1 MISIARKVNHHSLA
15 YKMQANSNKKYKDLK
30 QKQKSKISDW
40 MFREVCEFYRLHN
53 RMPSEDE
60 LNVLAKIVFVKIKGA
75 AIWVPYDEF
84 LAAFQKK
91 LNHFH
96 DRILIGGLPEI
107 REKKL
112 KQAIVKK
119 SGKKKK
125 SKNKHETVNN
135 DFQDDNFLYIAG
147 YTSGGAPYG
156 VTWEEM
162 RMNPYEEFE

>member
-1 MISIARKVNHHSLA
+1 MIPIAKKASHHSLT
-15 YKMQANSNKKYKDLK
+15 YKMQANPNKKYKDLK
-30 QKQKSKISDW
+30 QKQKSKISNW

-60 LNVLAKIVFVKIKGA
+60 LNALAEIVFVKIKGA

-84 LAAFQKK
+84 LAVFQKK

-96 DRILIGGLPEI
+96 DRILIGGLPEM
-107 REKKL
+107 REKKP

-125 SKNKHETVNN
+125 FKNKHETVNN
-135 DFQDDNFLYIAG
+135 DFQDDNFFYIAG
-147 YTSGGAPYG
+147 YTSGGVPYG

-162 RMNPYEEFE
+162 GMNPHEEFE